1 MFPESKSALI
11 SATSGTFSAHTSYI
25 GNEANR
31 GLPACI
37 EVRHDLFKFTIAD
50 ENDIQPPQWAKE
62 SSPGQSGRR
71 WSRCDFWRAPPW
83 VIVCARRLL
92 PDQARGHETF
102 ERRFSTPDRGVE
114 LYFGILVPALK
125 RWAIFKRSYRS
136 RIFIRTNAPSG
147 AGTIMTNAE
156 KKSRKRR
163 RWIYLGILLVCLVGG
178 ILGINAALRPN
189 NQIDPSKLATIE
201 RGNIVRSVVATGK
214 IEPKA
219 KVEVKSKASG
229 IVKQIFVHYGD
240 YVKQAQILVELDKE
254 ELQAR
259 VRETRANLLAAQ
271 AAQESAHAA
280 HERNQVEAEGP
291 DLPFLKAGMERA
303 RSLHRE
309 GLISKSLVE
318 DAEKAYQL
326 ALNKQM
332 VALRNVGVTRAEMAK
347 AKAQVAQAQALLER
361 SEEDLRNSTIVSPM
375 NGLVLSRNVEV
386 GDAVSSILV
395 LGSQATLIMVL
406 GDVSDVYVL
415 GKVDEADIGKV
426 YFDQPARIV
435 VESFKEKKF
444 EGKVT
449 KISPLGVEKDNVTTF
464 EVRVSI
470 RNFSGELKANMSANA
485 EIILEEK
492 QNVLLV
498 PESAVI
504 YDKDRHASIEVPDLK
519 AEKGR
524 RKVAVKL
531 GISNGV
537 KTELASGLT
546 EGHKVILQ

>member
-1 MFPESKSALI
+1 
-11 SATSGTFSAHTSYI
+11 
-25 GNEANR
+25 
-31 GLPACI
+31 
-37 EVRHDLFKFTIAD
+37 
-50 ENDIQPPQWAKE
+50 
-62 SSPGQSGRR
+62 
-71 WSRCDFWRAPPW
+71 
-83 VIVCARRLL
+83 
-92 PDQARGHETF
+92 
-102 ERRFSTPDRGVE
+102 
-114 LYFGILVPALK
+114 
-125 RWAIFKRSYRS
+125 
-136 RIFIRTNAPSG
+136 
-147 AGTIMTNAE
+147 MTNTQ
-156 KKSRKRR
+156 KKNRKRR
-163 RWIYLGILLVCLVGG
+163 RVMYLGITLVALVAA
-178 ILGINAALRPN
+178 ILGVNAALRPN

-201 RGNIVRSVVATGK
+201 RGNIARSVVATGK

-240 YVKQAQILVELDKE
+240 TVRQGQVLVELDKE
-254 ELQAR
+254 ELQAQ
-259 VRETRANLLAAQ
+259 VRESRANLLAAQ
-271 AAQESAHAA
+271 SAQESAQAA
-280 HERNQVEAEGP
+280 FERNQVEAEGP
-291 DLPFLKAGMERA
+291 DLPFVKASLARAQSLLK
-303 RSLHRE
+303 E

-332 VALRNVGVTRAEMAK
+332 IALRNLGVTRAEVAK
-347 AKAQVAQAQALLER
+347 ARAQVAQAQALLER
-361 SEEDLRNSTIVSPM
+361 GEENLRNSTIVSPM
-375 NGLVLSRNVEV
+375 DGLVLSRNVEV

-395 LGSQATLIMVL
+395 LGSQATLIMTL

-426 YFDQPARIV
+426 HFDQPARIV
-435 VESFKEKKF
+435 VESFKDKKF

-449 KISPLGVEKDNVTTF
+449 KISPLGIEKDNVTTF

-498 PESAVI
+498 PESAVV
-504 YDKDRHASIEVPDLK
+504 YDKNRNCSLEIPDPQ

-537 KTELASGLT
+537 KTELASGLN
-546 EGHKVILQ
+546 EGQKVILQ